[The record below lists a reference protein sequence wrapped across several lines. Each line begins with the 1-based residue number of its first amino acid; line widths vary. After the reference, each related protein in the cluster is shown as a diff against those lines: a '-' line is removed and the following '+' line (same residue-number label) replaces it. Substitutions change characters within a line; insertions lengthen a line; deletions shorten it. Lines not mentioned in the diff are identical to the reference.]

1 MSRRPGA
8 PAPALKSLRVW
19 TLVVSAAVADV
30 KNVDGRAVD
39 GEENAPGRSSPVQ
52 ELPDL
57 AQEDMNDSQ
66 ASYRVGVDVGGTF
79 TDLIA
84 YGAGGVLHSAKVPS
98 LPGEQW
104 RGVLDAL
111 ASLGVEPAS
120 IRAFVHGTTIATNA
134 LLERKGATTGL
145 VTTEG
150 FRDLLEIGKG
160 RRLVGGLF
168 DPEWQ
173 RPAPLVPRDRR
184 LEVPERIAAD
194 GSVVRPLDGADF
206 DALAAALGAKG
217 VEAVAVALLNSYVDD
232 AHEQTVARE
241 LASRLPEAA
250 ICASAELTPERGEFE
265 RTSTAVLNA
274 YLTPVMRA
282 YLTALR
288 KALHDRDIAAPVNIM
303 GSNGGAMTLAAAA
316 DRCAGTFL
324 SGPVGGVTGAVRVA
338 ASAGVEDIITFDM
351 GGTSTDVALV
361 HGLAPRMSHDNQI
374 DAWPLKMP
382 QLDIH
387 TIGAGGGSIVWVQ
400 DDGTLGVGPRS
411 AGAVPGPA
419 CYGRGATEPTV
430 SDANL
435 LLGRL
440 PVGRA
445 LSGGLV
451 LDAENARAAF
461 RTLAA
466 RVGGDSDLVDGRSG
480 EMDPATQALHA
491 HGDGNDGLVTL
502 ASASLQIAVAKMAG
516 AVREVSVHRGFDPRD
531 FTLLGF
537 GGAGPMHAMA
547 VAEEL
552 GISRV
557 LVPRFPGHL
566 SALGQML
573 ADLRRDAVTAWGGR
587 VTEIAIRCAEGTHGR
602 DARRRRREARGGRHA
617 RRPPAPR
624 VHPRRT
630 LRRSV
635 LHAADPLESGGH
647 RLDAAPRRV
656 RRAARGDVRLRGPR
670 QRRRDRQ
677 RAARLHRRGRQ
688 ARGGLRTGRERRPR
702 HRAPAGVVQ
711 GVVRDAG
718 GRPGA
723 PRGRLA
729 RRGTGN
735 RRGGGW
741 NHGGAAR
748 LDGGGGCE
756 RRPDMRGERSLVGG
770 GEVQGVSS
778 RGLAPGGHRHGGRHS
793 EHPAPRFRGHRRP
806 GAGLGVLRL
815 GDAPSRREPDDE
827 LPVCGGLRQAVP
839 GVLDREAARRGERRR
854 RKRHARL
861 LHRAVPRSGGRVPC
875 GRTRSGRSGR
885 GGSRVHGP
893 TTARDTTAP
902 SCATPTDTR

>member
-1 MSRRPGA
+1 
-8 PAPALKSLRVW
+8 
-19 TLVVSAAVADV
+19 
-30 KNVDGRAVD
+30 
-39 GEENAPGRSSPVQ
+39 
-52 ELPDL
+52 
-57 AQEDMNDSQ
+57 MNHSH

-111 ASLGVEPAS
+111 ASLGIEPAS

-134 LLERKGATTGL
+134 LLERNGATTGL

-194 GSVVRPLDGADF
+194 GSVVRPLDGVDF
-206 DALAAALGAKG
+206 DALAAVLRAKG

-232 AHEQTVARE
+232 AHEQAVTSE
-241 LASRLPEAA
+241 LARRLPEAA
-250 ICASAELTPERGEFE
+250 ICGSAALTPERGEFE

-282 YLTALR
+282 YLAALE
-288 KALHDRDIAAPVNIM
+288 KALLERDISAPVNIM

-316 DRCAGTFL
+316 ERCAGTFL

-361 HGLAPRMSHDNQI
+361 QGLAPRMSHDNQI

-387 TIGAGGGSIVWVQ
+387 TIGAGGGSIVWIQ
-400 DDGTLGVGPRS
+400 PDGTLGVGPRS
-411 AGAVPGPA
+411 AGAAPGPA
-419 CYGRGATEPTV
+419 CYGRGGTEPTV

-440 PVGRA
+440 PAGRT
-445 LSGGLV
+445 LSGGLE
-451 LDAENARAAF
+451 LDTEKARGAF
-461 RTLAA
+461 RFL
-466 RVGGDSDLVDGRSG
+466 DPDGIG
-480 EMDPATQALHA
+480 EDDDIVA
-491 HGDGNDGLVTL
+491 L
-502 ASASLQIAVAKMAG
+502 ASASLRIAVARMAG

-537 GGAGPMHAMA
+537 GGAGPMHAMP

-573 ADLRRDAVTAWGGR
+573 ADLRRDTVAAWGGR
-587 VTEIAIRCAEGTHGR
+587 VSELSIDALRVRAGAMRDDGAAMLEADGMPRERHRQEFTLDVRYVGQSFTLPIRWNPEDADWAPLR
-602 DARRRRREARGGRHA
+602 AAFDARHEDTFGY
-617 RRPPAPR
+617 
-624 VHPRRT
+624 
-630 LRRSV
+630 
-635 LHAADPLESGGH
+635 ADPANDIEI
-647 RLDAAPRRV
+647 V
-656 RRAARGDVRLRGPR
+656 NVRLVSIGEVEKPEV
-670 QRRRDRQ
+670 DFMP
-677 RAARLHRRGRQ
+677 A
-688 ARGGLRTGRERRPR
+688 GGGEPLIERRPVWFGEWIETPIIDR
-702 HRAPAGVVQ
+702 E
-711 GVVRDAG
+711 
-718 GRPGA
+718 
-723 PRGRLA
+723 RLA
-729 RRGTGN
+729 AGWRVVGPAIVEETGGTTVAPP
-735 RRGGGW
+735 GW
-741 NHGGAAR
+741 TLEVDASGA
-748 LDGGGGCE
+748 LMC
-756 RRPDMRGERSLVGG
+756 
-770 GEVQGVSS
+770 
-778 RGLAPGGHRHGGRHS
+778 
-793 EHPAPRFRGHRRP
+793 
-806 GAGLGVLRL
+806 
-815 GDAPSRREPDDE
+815 
-827 LPVCGGLRQAVP
+827 
-839 GVLDREAARRGERRR
+839 
-854 RKRHARL
+854 K
-861 LHRAVPRSGGRVPC
+861 
-875 GRTRSGRSGR
+875 
-885 GGSRVHGP
+885 GSVRW
-893 TTARDTTAP
+893 
-902 SCATPTDTR
+902 

>member
-1 MSRRPGA
+1 
-8 PAPALKSLRVW
+8 
-19 TLVVSAAVADV
+19 
-30 KNVDGRAVD
+30 
-39 GEENAPGRSSPVQ
+39 
-52 ELPDL
+52 
-57 AQEDMNDSQ
+57 MNHSQ
-66 ASYRVGVDVGGTF
+66 TSYRVGVDVGGTF

-173 RPAPLVPRDRR
+173 RPTPLVPRDRR

-194 GSVVRPLDGADF
+194 GSVVRPLDGVDF
-206 DALAAALGAKG
+206 DALAAALRGKG
-217 VEAVAVALLNSYVDD
+217 VEAVAVALLNSYLDD
-232 AHEQTVARE
+232 SHEQVVARE
-241 LASRLPEAA
+241 LASRLPEVTV
-250 ICASAELTPERGEFE
+250 CASAALTPERGEFE

-282 YLTALR
+282 YLAALR
-288 KALHDRDIAAPVNIM
+288 KALLERDITAPVNIM

-316 DRCAGTFL
+316 ERCAGTFL

-387 TIGAGGGSIVWVQ
+387 TIGAGGGSIVRIQ

-419 CYGRGATEPTV
+419 CYGRGGTEPTV

-440 PVGRA
+440 PVGRVLA
-445 LSGGLV
+445 GGLV

-461 RTLAA
+461 RRLAA
-466 RVGGDSDLVDGRSG
+466 RGGGDSDLVDGRIE
-480 EMDPATQALHA
+480 EMDPATQTLHA
-491 HGDGNDGLVTL
+491 HGDGNDGLVAL
-502 ASASLQIAVAKMAG
+502 ASGSLQIAVARMAG

-537 GGAGPMHAMA
+537 GGAGPMHVMA

-573 ADLRRDAVTAWGGR
+573 ADLRRDTVAAWGGR
-587 VTEIAIRCAEGTHGR
+587 VAELAI
-602 DARRRRREARGGRHA
+602 DA
-617 RRPPAPR
+617 
-624 VHPRRT
+624 
-630 LRRSV
+630 L
-635 LHAADPLESGGH
+635 
-647 RLDAAPRRV
+647 RV
-656 RRAARGDVRLRGPR
+656 RALAMRDDGAAQLEADGMP
-670 QRRRDRQ
+670 RDRQ
-677 RAARLHRRGRQ
+677 RHEFTLDVRYVGQSFTLPIRWDTEDAEWTPLRAAFDARHEETFGYSDTASDIEIVNVRLVSVGEVDKPVVDF
-688 ARGGLRTGRERRPR
+688 APTGSGDPVIERRPVWFGEWCETLVVDR
-702 HRAPAGVVQ
+702 ERLAAGSRIDGPAIVEE
-711 GVVRDAG
+711 AG
-718 GRPGA
+718 GTTVAPPGWTVEVGA
-723 PRGRLA
+723 SGALMCE
-729 RRGTGN
+729 
-735 RRGGGW
+735 GGVRW
-741 NHGGAAR
+741 
-748 LDGGGGCE
+748 
-756 RRPDMRGERSLVGG
+756 
-770 GEVQGVSS
+770 
-778 RGLAPGGHRHGGRHS
+778 
-793 EHPAPRFRGHRRP
+793 
-806 GAGLGVLRL
+806 
-815 GDAPSRREPDDE
+815 
-827 LPVCGGLRQAVP
+827 
-839 GVLDREAARRGERRR
+839 
-854 RKRHARL
+854 
-861 LHRAVPRSGGRVPC
+861 
-875 GRTRSGRSGR
+875 
-885 GGSRVHGP
+885 
-893 TTARDTTAP
+893 
-902 SCATPTDTR
+902 

>member
-1 MSRRPGA
+1 MG
-8 PAPALKSLRVW
+8 
-19 TLVVSAAVADV
+19 
-30 KNVDGRAVD
+30 
-39 GEENAPGRSSPVQ
+39 
-52 ELPDL
+52 
-57 AQEDMNDSQ
+57 DSH
-66 ASYRVGVDVGGTF
+66 AGFRVGVDVGGTF

-111 ASLGVEPAS
+111 ASLGIEPAS

-194 GSVVRPLDGADF
+194 SSVVRPLDGVDF
-206 DALAAALGAKG
+206 DALAAALCAKG

-232 AHEQTVARE
+232 AHERAVARE

-250 ICASAELTPERGEFE
+250 ICTSAELTPERGEFE

-282 YLTALR
+282 YLAALR
-288 KALHDRDIAAPVNIM
+288 KALLEREIPAPVNIM

-316 DRCAGTFL
+316 ERCAGTFL

-338 ASAGVEDIITFDM
+338 ANAGVQDIITFDM

-400 DDGTLGVGPRS
+400 GDGTLGVGPRS

-419 CYGRGATEPTV
+419 CYGRGGIEPTV

-440 PVGRA
+440 PIGRA
-445 LSGGLV
+445 LAGGLV
-451 LDAENARAAF
+451 LEAENARAAF
-461 RTLAA
+461 RRLGA
-466 RVGGDSDLVDGRSG
+466 RIGGDSDLVDGRSG

-491 HGDGNDGLVTL
+491 HGDGNDGVVTL
-502 ASASLQIAVAKMAG
+502 ASASLQLAVARMAG

-537 GGAGPMHAMA
+537 GGAGPMHAMT

-573 ADLRRDAVTAWGGR
+573 ADLRRDTVAAWGGR
-587 VTEIAIRCAEGTHGR
+587 VSELAV
-602 DARRRRREARGGRHA
+602 DALRARALAMHDDGVAKLEADGM
-617 RRPPAPR
+617 P
-624 VHPRRT
+624 
-630 LRRSV
+630 
-635 LHAADPLESGGH
+635 
-647 RLDAAPRRV
+647 
-656 RRAARGDVRLRGPR
+656 
-670 QRRRDRQ
+670 RDRQ
-677 RAARLHRRGRQ
+677 RHEFTLDVRYVGQSFTLPIRWDPADADWTPLRAAFDARHEGTFGYADPANDVEIVNVRLVSIGEVDKPVVDF
-688 ARGGLRTGRERRPR
+688 APAGSGDPVIERRPVWFGEWCETPVVDR
-702 HRAPAGVVQ
+702 ERLAAGWRIEGPAIVEE
-711 GVVRDAG
+711 AG
-718 GRPGA
+718 GTTVAPPGWTVEVDA
-723 PRGRLA
+723 S
-729 RRGTGN
+729 
-735 RRGGGW
+735 
-741 NHGGAAR
+741 GA
-748 LDGGGGCE
+748 LMCE
-756 RRPDMRGERSLVGG
+756 
-770 GEVQGVSS
+770 
-778 RGLAPGGHRHGGRHS
+778 
-793 EHPAPRFRGHRRP
+793 
-806 GAGLGVLRL
+806 
-815 GDAPSRREPDDE
+815 
-827 LPVCGGLRQAVP
+827 
-839 GVLDREAARRGERRR
+839 
-854 RKRHARL
+854 
-861 LHRAVPRSGGRVPC
+861 
-875 GRTRSGRSGR
+875 
-885 GGSRVHGP
+885 GSVRW
-893 TTARDTTAP
+893 
-902 SCATPTDTR
+902 